1 MTLATA
7 RETRPPSQSLAR
19 AELRVAD
26 AVGALMELWG
36 FRRQLGRIWAV
47 LFLSERPLAAPDLCQ
62 RLGISTG
69 LLSMSLQ
76 ELRRWGVVR
85 GVAVAG
91 DRKEHYQAETSVW
104 RMVRRVLAER
114 EKRAVEEALAVFE
127 AALGDARGALKDV
140 DPRVKRAARHQL
152 ERLSQLVA
160 LTRGTLG
167 LLRGLLET
175 SRLDLAPIR
184 ALSEALSRR
193 LDGRA

>member
-7 RETRPPSQSLAR
+7 RDARAPSHALAR
-19 AELRVAD
+19 AELGVAD

-47 LFLSERPLAAPDLCQ
+47 LFLSERPLAAPDLCD

-85 GVAVAG
+85 GVAVPG
-91 DRKEHYQAETSVW
+91 DRKEHYQAETNVW

-127 AALGDARGALKDV
+127 AALADVRGALRDV

-160 LTRGTLG
+160 LTRGVLG
-167 LLRGLLET
+167 MLRVLLET
-175 SRLDLAPIR
+175 ARLDLAPLK
-184 ALSEALSRR
+184 ALSGALS
-193 LDGRA
+193 GRGRS

>member
-7 RETRPPSQSLAR
+7 RDTRAPSHALAR

-47 LFLSERPLAAPDLCQ
+47 LFLSERPLAAPDLCD
-62 RLGISTG
+62 RLQISTG

-85 GVAVAG
+85 GVAVPG
-91 DRKEHYQAETSVW
+91 DRKEHYQAETNVW

-127 AALGDARGALKDV
+127 AALADVRGALRDV

-160 LTRGTLG
+160 LTRSVLG
-167 LLRGLLET
+167 MLRVLLET
-175 SRLDLAPIR
+175 ARLDLAPLK
-184 ALSEALSRR
+184 ALSEALS
-193 LDGRA
+193 GRGRS

>member
-7 RETRPPSQSLAR
+7 RDTRAPSHALSR
-19 AELRVAD
+19 AEARVAD

-47 LFLSERPLAAPDLCQ
+47 LFLSERPLAAPELCE
-62 RLGISTG
+62 RLSISTG

-85 GVAVAG
+85 GVAVPG
-91 DRKEHYQAETSVW
+91 DRKEHYRAETNVW

-127 AALGDARGALKDV
+127 AALADARGALRDV

-160 LTRGTLG
+160 LTRGALAM
-167 LLRGLLET
+167 LRVLLET
-175 SRLDLAPIR
+175 ARLDLAPLK
-184 ALSEALSRR
+184 ALSEALS
-193 LDGRA
+193 GRGRN

>member
-7 RETRPPSQSLAR
+7 RDARAPSHALSR

-47 LFLSERPLAAPDLCQ
+47 LFLSERPLAAPDLCE
-62 RLGISTG
+62 RLSISTG
-69 LLSMSLQ
+69 LLSMSLA

-85 GVAVAG
+85 GVAVPG
-91 DRKEHYQAETSVW
+91 DRKEHYRAETDVW

-114 EKRAVEEALAVFE
+114 ERLAVEQALSVFE
-127 AALGDARGALKDV
+127 AALADARGALRDV
-140 DPRVKRAARHQL
+140 DPRVKRAARHQV

-160 LTRGTLG
+160 LTRSALAM
-167 LLRGLLET
+167 LRVLLET
-175 SRLDLAPIR
+175 ARLDLSPLR
-184 ALSEALSRR
+184 ALSQALS
-193 LDGRA
+193 GRGRG

>member
-7 RETRPPSQSLAR
+7 RDARAPSHALSR

-69 LLSMSLQ
+69 LLSMSLA
-76 ELRRWGVVR
+76 ELRRWGVVH
-85 GVAVAG
+85 GVSMHG
-91 DRKEHYQAETSVW
+91 DRKEHYRAETDVW

-114 EKRAVEEALAVFE
+114 ERRTVEAALSAFE
-127 AALGDARGALKDV
+127 AALAEARGALQDAE
-140 DPRVKRAARHQL
+140 PRVKRAARHQV

-160 LTRGTLG
+160 LTRSALG
-167 LLRGLLET
+167 MLRVLLET
-175 SRLDLAPIR
+175 ARLDLSPLR
-184 ALSEALSRR
+184 ALSQALS
-193 LDGRA
+193 GRGRG

>member
-7 RETRPPSQSLAR
+7 REPRPPGQALVR

-26 AVGALMELWG
+26 AVGALMALWG

-47 LFLSERPLAAPDLCQ
+47 LFLSERPLAAPDLCG

-69 LLSMSLQ
+69 LLSMSLR
-76 ELRRWGVVR
+76 ELRRWGAVR

-91 DRKEHYQAETSVW
+91 DRKEHYQAETDVW

-127 AALGDARGALKDV
+127 AALAEARGALKEV
-140 DPRVKRAARHQL
+140 DPRVERPARHRVQ
-152 ERLSQLVA
+152 RLSQLVA
-160 LTRGTLG
+160 MTRAAVGI
-167 LLRGLLET
+167 LRALLEA

-184 ALSEALSRR
+184 AISEVLSGR
-193 LDGRA
+193 GRAS

>member
-7 RETRPPSQSLAR
+7 RDTRAPSHALSR

-47 LFLSERPLAAPDLCQ
+47 LFLSDRPLNAPELCE

-69 LLSMSLQ
+69 LLSMSLS
-76 ELRRWGVVR
+76 ELRRWGVVH
-85 GVAVAG
+85 GVSVPG
-91 DRKEHYQAETSVW
+91 DRKEHYRAETDVW

-114 EKRAVEEALAVFE
+114 ERTAVEGALAAFE
-127 AALGDARGALKDV
+127 SALAEARGALRDL
-140 DPRVKRAARHQL
+140 DPRVKRAARHQV

-160 LTRGTLG
+160 LTRGALG
-167 LLRGLLET
+167 MLRVLLET
-175 SRLDLAPIR
+175 ARLDLSPLKVLSQ
-184 ALSEALSRR
+184 ALS
-193 LDGRA
+193 GRGRS

>member
-7 RETRPPSQSLAR
+7 RDTRAPSHALAR
-19 AELRVAD
+19 AELGVAD

-47 LFLSERPLAAPDLCQ
+47 LFLSERPLAAPDLCD

-85 GVAVAG
+85 GVAVPG
-91 DRKEHYQAETSVW
+91 DRKEHYQAETNVW

-127 AALGDARGALKDV
+127 AALADVRGALEDV

-160 LTRGTLG
+160 LTRSVLG
-167 LLRGLLET
+167 MLRVLLET
-175 SRLDLAPIR
+175 ARLDLAPLK
-184 ALSEALSRR
+184 ALSEALS
-193 LDGRA
+193 GRGRS